1 MDRAMPPVLAAVAAS
16 GLVAA
21 LALSPVRPGLGW
33 MITALAMAA
42 AVVVAAR
49 STETS
54 VRKRNPGWAVLA
66 LALVAVGVFRDSR
79 WLFTLCALTAIVA
92 ASLAVAGTSL
102 RGAIEAPI
110 NALTRLHWLRR
121 GVREIRPR
129 GNTRTLLAVAV
140 SGVLLIVFGG
150 LLVSADPA
158 FEALVRSLVPTVDSS
173 STFTSVTMFV
183 VAALFATG
191 LCWALTQPQPE
202 FSLELPQISLR
213 RIEWVLPISVLVLL
227 FAAFVSVQLPALFS
241 VVGDLSYAE
250 YARRGF
256 WQLLV
261 VTALT
266 LGVIG
271 LASRLAP
278 RETSGDRTWLRVL
291 LGALSVLSLV
301 IVAGAA
307 VRMWIYQ
314 EEYGFTV
321 LRILV
326 LACELWLGL
335 VYLLVIAAGVRLR
348 GPWLPGAVVATGMV
362 ALLGLAV
369 LNPERLIADGN
380 ISRLESTGKIDYI
393 YLTKLSVDAVPALQR
408 LPEPQRACVLYWPT
422 IELEEAPDSWRE
434 WNLARSQARSQLVKR
449 HAPCANVSLRN

>member
-1 MDRAMPPVLAAVAAS
+1 MDRAMPSVLVAVATS

-21 LALSPVRPGLGW
+21 LALSPARPGLGW
-33 MITALAMAA
+33 LITALAMAV
-42 AVVVAAR
+42 AVTVAAR

-54 VRKRNPGWAVLA
+54 VRKRNPGWAILA
-66 LALVAVGVFRDSR
+66 VALIAVGVFRDSR
-79 WLFTLCALTAIVA
+79 WLFVLCVITALVA

-102 RGAIEAPI
+102 RGAVEAPI

-129 GNTRTLLAVAV
+129 GNARTLLAVAI
-140 SGVLLIVFGG
+140 SAVLLVVFGG

-158 FEALVRSLVPTVDSS
+158 FETLVRSLVPTVDSS
-173 STFTSVTMFV
+173 SAFVSVTMFV
-183 VAALFATG
+183 AAALFTTG
-191 LCWALTQPQPE
+191 LCWAMTQPQPE
-202 FSLELPQISLR
+202 SSLEVPEVSLR
-213 RIEWVLPISVLVLL
+213 RVEWVLPISVLVLL

-241 VVGDLSYAE
+241 VAGDLPYAE

-278 RETSGDRTWLRVL
+278 RETSADRIWLRVL
-291 LGALSVLSLV
+291 LGALALLSLV

-307 VRMWIYQ
+307 ARMWVYQ

-321 LRILV
+321 LRVLV

-348 GPWLPGAVVATGMV
+348 GSWLPGVAVATGMA

-369 LNPERLIADGN
+369 LNPDRLIADGN
-380 ISRLESTGKIDYI
+380 IDRLGRTGKIDYF
-393 YLTKLSVDAVPALQR
+393 YLTKLSADAAPALRR
-408 LPEPQRACVLYWPT
+408 LPQPQRDCLLYWPT
-422 IELEEAPDSWRE
+422 TALAKAPDSWRE
-434 WNLARSQARSQLVKR
+434 WNLARAQARSWLVER
-449 HAPCANVSLRN
+449 HAPCADVPLRN